1 MRMLRL
7 IAALMLVPTL
17 GISATATARAKTSG
31 ARAFNGP
38 RSPVGSPRQPSRSTI
53 TGPFCSSACIADH
66 GPSECREHLW
76 FYGGR
81 DALAGHQGA
90 IW

>member
-53 TGPFCSSACIADH
+53 TGPFCSSACLTGH
-66 GPSECREHLW
+66 GPNGCGEHVW
-76 FYGGR
+76 FYGGS
-81 DALAGHQGA
+81 DAFAKHENTN
-90 IW
+90 W